1 MRKQGDKLADSEQK
15 RGGKTN
21 SCSTLKS
28 FNQLIVRRPAVV
40 AMFPRSPQDMNSSST
55 HSFITPLTAAGSS
68 FAGYNFVILLA
79 RMKKISCSKRA
90 VTGLHSRKDLGSVTI
105 LWSVFEGICFQMGFI
120 QAEKQVVFFGKCGN
134 FFCFCFS
141 GFFCL

>member
-1 MRKQGDKLADSEQK
+1 M
-15 RGGKTN
+15 
-21 SCSTLKS
+21 
-28 FNQLIVRRPAVV
+28 

-55 HSFITPLTAAGSS
+55 HSFTTPLTAAGSS

-90 VTGLHSRKDLGSVTI
+90 VTGLHSPKDLGSVTT

-120 QAEKQVVFFGKCGN
+120 QAEKQVVFFGECGI
-134 FFCFCFS
+134 FFFVLF
-141 GFFCL
+141 